1 MLRRCHVSTFR
12 LASARVALTWAGLV
26 ASPVLAGV
34 AGTGTA
40 MVQVNFITQKLSVT
54 ATFANGARDLPAVN
68 LGTLAQFSATGVSLS
83 NINVGTGASFK
94 VPFANATDSFR
105 AVGDVACPAAGCAAI
120 NDTYAFVGILDM
132 VDVSLLPADFFYT
145 FDGSVACSGNS
156 VSAVNCNGPFALNY
170 FSPEPFEKGDRV
182 VIPGTTSFYD
192 PRLGIV
198 RSFDTRVTL
207 TDVPAADTLRVA
219 GFSREWGA
227 IPKPYVTSTDDGFES
242 IFFDVATG
250 AIFTNAEVCVVV
262 DADLDGIVDGTRTPV
277 SKLAGLHYVGNAF
290 VLQDTRID
298 GQYACVTVTSLS
310 PFALVAQPDTTTT
323 TLPTTVPTTTTTP
336 SSTATTTTTATSGG
350 PTTTTTLPC
359 ATARECLS
367 ELKSSVDCPGGL
379 PASLGSFIDKKV
391 SAAEAKLS
399 QAVSKPTKAK
409 KFTRVARTLLK
420 TIDKK
425 AAALAKKKKNGISA
439 ACRDSVGQALNPTLG
454 QIDAGSF

>member
-12 LASARVALTWAGLV
+12 LAGTRVALTWAALL

-40 MVQVNFITQKLSVT
+40 TVQVNFITQKLSVM

-68 LGTLAQFSATGVSLS
+68 LGTLAPFSATGVSLS
-83 NINVGTGASFK
+83 NPNVATGASFK

-105 AVGDVACPAAGCAAI
+105 AVGDVACPAAGCTAI

-145 FDGSVACSGNS
+145 FDGSVACSGS
-156 VSAVNCNGPFALNY
+156 SLSAVNCNGPFALNY

-219 GFSREWGA
+219 GFSRERGA

-323 TLPTTVPTTTTTP
+323 TLPTTGSTTTTTP
-336 SSTATTTTTATSGG
+336 LTTLTTTTTATPGG

-391 SAAEAKLS
+391 GAAEAKLS

-420 TIDKK
+420 AIDKK

-439 ACRDSVGQALNPTLG
+439 ACRESVGQALAPTLG

>member
-1 MLRRCHVSTFR
+1 MQGRLQVSFR
-12 LASARVALTWAGLV
+12 LAGAWLALV

-40 MVQVNFITQKLSVT
+40 TVQVNFGTQKLSVM
-54 ATFANGARDLPAVN
+54 AAFASGVQDVGGTNVN
-68 LGTLAQFSATGVSLS
+68 LGTLAPFSATGVSLS

-94 VPFANATDSFR
+94 VPFADATDSFR
-105 AVGDVACPAAGCAAI
+105 AVGDVACPAAGCTTI
-120 NDTYAFVGILDM
+120 PGKFAFVGILDT
-132 VDVSLLPADFFYT
+132 VDVSLLPGDFFYT
-145 FDGSVACSGNS
+145 FDGSADCSGSALS
-156 VSAVNCNGPFALNY
+156 VVNCTGPFALNY

-219 GFSREWGA
+219 GFSRERGA

-250 AIFTNAEVCVVV
+250 AIFTTAEVCVVV

-323 TLPTTVPTTTTTP
+323 TLPTTGSTTTTTP
-336 SSTATTTTTATSGG
+336 SSTPTTTTTTATPGG

-379 PASLGSFIDKKV
+379 PESLGSFIDKKV
-391 SAAEAKLS
+391 NAAEAKLS

-420 TIDKK
+420 AIDKK

-439 ACRDSVGQALNPTLG
+439 ACRESVGQALAPTLG
-454 QIDAGSF
+454 RIDAGSF